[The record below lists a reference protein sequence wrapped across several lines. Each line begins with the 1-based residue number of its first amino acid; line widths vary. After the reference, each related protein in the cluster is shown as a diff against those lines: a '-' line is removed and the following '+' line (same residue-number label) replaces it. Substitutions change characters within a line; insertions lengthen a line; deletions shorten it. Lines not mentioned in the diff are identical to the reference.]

1 MMKKRKGITRKVR
14 DGWIEQWKLDNS
26 QSPLYFSFIKTQ
38 DIKSD
43 GSKARVPDFCD
54 DSQDRNLLST
64 NERLFFYRL
73 RFSKRFVWIKEQYPL
88 LPLTRAMAVAKE
100 LKLKYPTYPFTSN
113 IEVVMTSDFY
123 CQGFTGQQYVYSIKD
138 EKQFKKATERQK
150 RNIEE
155 KLKIEKLFWE
165 SQGVKWFL
173 ILSSSIKNTFSQNL
187 GQIIASHKLPP
198 LLKVLRQR
206 WLNVFKEVLN
216 NGYGERLSDLM
227 EVTAQQLNITY
238 EDAIELFQHCV
249 WHRKIKASLLTVRLH
264 FEHSAESL
272 GLEVIS

>member
-1 MMKKRKGITRKVR
+1 MMKKRKGITRKIR
-14 DGWIEQWKLDNS
+14 DGWIERWKLENS

-38 DIKSD
+38 DIKSY

-88 LPLTRAMAVAKE
+88 LPLARAMAVAKE
-100 LKLKYPTYPFTSN
+100 LKLKYPTYPYTSN

-123 CQGFTGQQYVYSIKD
+123 CQDFTGQQYIYSIKD
-138 EKQFKKATERQK
+138 EKQFAKATERQK
-150 RNIEE
+150 RNIEA

-173 ILSSSIKNTFSQNL
+173 ILSNSIKNTFSQNL
-187 GQIIASHKLPP
+187 GQIIASHKLSP
-198 LLKVLRQR
+198 LLKILRQR
-206 WLNVFKEVLN
+206 WLNVFKAVLN

-227 EVTAQQLNITY
+227 EVTAQQLSITY
-238 EDAIELFQHCV
+238 EDAVELFQHCV
-249 WHRKIKASLLTVRLH
+249 WHRKIKASLSTVRLH

-272 GLEVIS
+272 GLEVVS

>member
-1 MMKKRKGITRKVR
+1 MKKRKGITRKIR
-14 DGWIEQWKLDNS
+14 DGWIERWELDNS
-26 QSPLYFSFIKTQ
+26 QSALYFSFIKTQ
-38 DIKSD
+38 DIKSY

-88 LPLTRAMAVAKE
+88 LPLARAMAVAKE
-100 LKLKYPTYPFTSN
+100 LKLKYPTYPYTSN

-123 CQGFTGQQYVYSIKD
+123 CQDFTGQQYVYSIKD
-138 EKQFKKATERQK
+138 EKQFAKATERQK
-150 RNIEE
+150 RNIEA

-173 ILSSSIKNTFSQNL
+173 ILSNSIKNTFSQNL
-187 GQIIASHKLPP
+187 GQIIASHKLSP

-216 NGYGERLSDLM
+216 NGYGERLSYLM

-238 EDAIELFQHCV
+238 EDAVELFQHCV
-249 WHRKIKASLLTVRLH
+249 WHREIKASLSTIRLR
-264 FEHSAESL
+264 FEYSAESL
-272 GLEVIS
+272 GLEVPP

>member
-1 MMKKRKGITRKVR
+1 MMKKRKGITKKVR
-14 DGWIEQWKLDNS
+14 DGWIEQWELDNS

-38 DIKSD
+38 DIKSY

-88 LPLTRAMAVAKE
+88 LPLARAMAVAKE
-100 LKLKYPTYPFTSN
+100 LKLKYPTYPYTSN

-123 CQGFTGQQYVYSIKD
+123 CQDFTGQQYVYSIKD

-155 KLKIEKLFWE
+155 KLKIDQSSPNNPFATGGIATKL
-165 SQGVKWFL
+165 KAADFL
-173 ILSSSIKNTFSQNL
+173 MNKGKSM
-187 GQIIASHKLPP
+187 
-198 LLKVLRQR
+198 LLC
-206 WLNVFKEVLN
+206 
-216 NGYGERLSDLM
+216 NGFDL
-227 EVTAQQLNITY
+227 T
-238 EDAIELFQHCV
+238 
-249 WHRKIKASLLTVRLH
+249 
-264 FEHSAESL
+264 SAESFLLHDDHQL
-272 GLEVIS
+272 GTLFKPLEK

>member
-14 DGWIEQWKLDNS
+14 DGWIERWELDNS
-26 QSPLYFSFIKTQ
+26 QSALYFSFIKTQ

-54 DSQDRNLLST
+54 NSQDRNLLST

-88 LPLTRAMAVAKE
+88 LPLARAMAVAKE
-100 LKLKYPTYPFTSN
+100 LKLKYPTYPYTSN

-123 CQGFTGQQYVYSIKD
+123 CQDFTGQQYVYSIKD

-150 RNIEE
+150 RNIEA
-155 KLKIEKLFWE
+155 KLKIEKVFWE

-187 GQIIASHKLPP
+187 GQIIASHQLSP
-198 LLKVLRQR
+198 LLKVLKQR
-206 WLNVFKEVLN
+206 WLMLFKQELAIS
-216 NGYGERLSDLM
+216 YSKRLSDLI
-227 EVTAQQLNITY
+227 EVTAQQLNITFQ
-238 EDAIELFQHCV
+238 DAVELFQHCV
-249 WHRKIKASLLTVRLH
+249 WHRKIKASLSTVRLH

-272 GLEVIS
+272 GLEVVS